1 MTAIESARQT
11 LLILLPEFL
20 ILVSATVMITAG
32 AFVKLPR
39 RTWSIASALTLLLS
53 LLALVLLRNQVTD
66 PYGSVALND
75 AMSGYGRLVFLL
87 TGFIVLA
94 MAHDQVDDARAPEFF
109 GSLLLI
115 NAGRDAG
122 GGTANELVFLFVGL
136 ELVSMPTYLLLY
148 LSRRNTSTQ
157 EAATKYFFLSIFSSG
172 LLLFGF
178 AYLYGIIGISNLK
191 ALSYLAQVSVSM
203 RDVPHPILGL
213 IALVFIMAGL
223 GFRVA
228 AVPFHFY
235 APDVYQGSPTILAA
249 LLAWVPK
256 GIGFVAILRTL
267 IAVLPDDPKST
278 MNQVAKQGAVLCW
291 IIAAVTMTLGNTV
304 ALAQTNLKRLF
315 AYSSI
320 AHAGDLMVGVTV
332 AFRNGAIP
340 NGVALGSEA
349 VLFYLVSYAL
359 MTLGAI
365 AVIIGLSTPERPV
378 ETVEDLAGLA
388 KSHPI
393 MALAMAICLFSLAG
407 IPPLAGFIGKF
418 NLFVAA
424 FAATSDPSD
433 RMYQSLAV
441 IGVLNSAIG
450 AYYYLKIVVA
460 MYYREQVGLPLAPRL
475 TWPTLTAIGIP
486 APLSIPSSSGSG
498 LQPIYKRLS
507 RRFGRSGSC
516 CIPSPSPSSSRP
528 KTTDRRPRPNSRRPT
543 TRPERLSPRAPS
555 SGFPEDRSGL
565 DGFLWVRPDRGGG
578 HRPPSGSGVPEPPLR
593 ARLIRST
600 LRSDEI
606 LASSET
612 G

>member
-11 LLILLPEFL
+11 LLILLPEML
-20 ILVSATVMITAG
+20 ILLSAIAMMTAG
-32 AFVKLPR
+32 AFVALPR
-39 RTWSIASALTLLLS
+39 RAWSIASAATLLVA

-75 AMSGYGRLVFLL
+75 AMSGYGRLILLL
-87 TGFIVLA
+87 TGLIVLG

-109 GSLLLI
+109 GSLLMI
-115 NAGRDAG
+115 NAGAMLVVA
-122 GGTANELVFLFVGL
+122 ANEMVFLFVGL

-148 LSRRNTSTQ
+148 LARRNASTQ

-172 LLLFGF
+172 LLLFGL
-178 AYLYGIIGISNLK
+178 AYLYGMVGVSNLK
-191 ALSYLAQVSVSM
+191 ALAFLAQEPTTLPNT
-203 RDVPHPILGL
+203 PHPILGL
-213 IALVFIMAGL
+213 IALVFVMAGL

-235 APDVYQGSPTILAA
+235 APDVYQGSPTVIAA

-267 IAVLPDDPKST
+267 TAVLPTDSPDLNLT
-278 MNQVAKQGAVLCW
+278 RQAVVLSW

-320 AHAGDLMVGVTV
+320 AHAGYLMIGVTV
-332 AFRNGAIP
+332 AFRNGDIATRVLAP
-340 NGVALGSEA
+340 GVTPSELGSEA

-359 MTLGAI
+359 MTLGAF

-378 ETVEDLAGLA
+378 ETVDDLAGLA
-388 KSHPI
+388 KTHPV
-393 MALAMAICLFSLAG
+393 LAASMAICLFSLAG

-424 FAATSDPSD
+424 FAASTGDD
-433 RMYQSLAV
+433 ARMYQSLAV

-460 MYYREQVGLPLAPRL
+460 MYYRDPTGAPLAPRL
-475 TWPTLTAIGIP
+475 TWPTAAAIGTCTSLTLLLGIW
-486 APLSIPSSSGSG
+486 A
-498 LQPIYKRLS
+498 QPIYSASRESAVALASHGQPVAIVASNEDDRPAAEKRLQEAS
-507 RRFGRSGSC
+507 EAEREARARRGLQWAPPVR
-516 CIPSPSPSSSRP
+516 SRP
-528 KTTDRRPRPNSRRPT
+528 
-543 TRPERLSPRAPS
+543 
-555 SGFPEDRSGL
+555 
-565 DGFLWVRPDRGGG
+565 
-578 HRPPSGSGVPEPPLR
+578 
-593 ARLIRST
+593 
-600 LRSDEI
+600 
-606 LASSET
+606 
-612 G
+612 